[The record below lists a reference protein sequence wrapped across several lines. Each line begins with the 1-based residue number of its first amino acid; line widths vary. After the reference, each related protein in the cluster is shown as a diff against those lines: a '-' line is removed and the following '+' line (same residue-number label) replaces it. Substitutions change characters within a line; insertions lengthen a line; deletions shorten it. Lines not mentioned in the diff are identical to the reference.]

1 MTAMLFVLMLVAAAG
16 IAYGDKSQSATYF
29 LSIVI
34 AVAALHIG
42 EAIEKRRKND

>member
-1 MTAMLFVLMLVAAAG
+1 MIAVLVFLIFIAAAG
-16 IAYGDKSQSATYF
+16 IKFGDESQSATYF